1 MTTKRII
8 YSILLILTF
17 AIIFYF
23 SSEDAIRSG
32 NTSSRTMNFIADV
45 FNVQQNREE
54 FIEKG
59 IPYLRKI
66 AHFLIFM
73 LAGFWEILLL
83 NTFEASDLK
92 KILFSAAIGLAYAII
107 DEIHQG
113 LIPGRAPKIID
124 VIIDFEGNLIGI
136 LFILQFIIQKR
147 KKIKTNA

>member
-1 MTTKRII
+1 MTIKRII

-17 AIIFYF
+17 ALIFYF
-23 SSEDAIRSG
+23 SSEDSIRSG

-45 FNVQQNREE
+45 FNVEENREA

-66 AHFLIFM
+66 AHFLVFM

-83 NTFEASDLK
+83 NTFEGSDLK
-92 KILFSAAIGLAYAII
+92 KIVLSALIGLTYAII
-107 DEIHQG
+107 DEFHQSFT
-113 LIPGRAPKIID
+113 PGRAPMLID

-136 LFILQFIIQKR
+136 LFILQFIVQKR
-147 KKIKTNA
+147 KRTK